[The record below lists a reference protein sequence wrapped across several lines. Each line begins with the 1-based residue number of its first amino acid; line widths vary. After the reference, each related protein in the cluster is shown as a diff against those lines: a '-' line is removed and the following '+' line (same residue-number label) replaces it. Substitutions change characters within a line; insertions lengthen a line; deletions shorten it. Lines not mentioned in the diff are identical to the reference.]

1 MAGNRFEWRAGG
13 PIMTDTRTA
22 AANADQI
29 VYWNETVG
37 PTWVAM
43 QDGLDAQLRPLGEL
57 AMAALGP
64 RKGERLIDVGCGCG
78 DTTLALAR
86 RVGPGG
92 AVTGADISAPMLEV
106 ARSRAEAAGLAQA
119 RFIEADAQVHAFEPA
134 DGVFSRFGVMFFGDP
149 AAALANLRR
158 ALKPGGRLAF
168 VCWRPLA
175 QNPWM
180 GAPGAAVAALL
191 PAPALPP
198 DPHAP
203 GPFAFGDRDRLHGLL
218 KAGGFADIAIEP
230 HDAPIRWPDLDT
242 AVRLALR
249 VGPAGTAAREHP
261 DLRDRIEAA
270 VREAL
275 APHARADG
283 VALDSATWIVR
294 AA

>member
-1 MAGNRFEWRAGG
+1 MSDTGG
-13 PIMTDTRTA
+13 A

-37 PTWVAM
+37 PAWVAM

-57 AMAALGP
+57 AMAALSP
-64 RKGERLIDVGCGCG
+64 REGERLIDVGCGCG

-92 AVTGADISAPMLEV
+92 AVTGADISEPMLAV
-106 ARSRAEAAGLAQA
+106 ARSRAEAAHISQA
-119 RFIEADAQVHAFEPA
+119 RFIKADAQVHAFEPA
-134 DGVFSRFGVMFFGDP
+134 DGVFSRFGVMFFEGP

-168 VCWRPLA
+168 VCWRTLA
-175 QNPWM
+175 ENPWM
-180 GAPGAAVAALL
+180 RVPGAAVAPLL
-191 PAPALPP
+191 PAPAQPP
-198 DPHAP
+198 DPFAP
-203 GPFAFGDRDRLHGLL
+203 GPFAFGDHDRLHGLL
-218 KAGGFADIAIEP
+218 KAGGFADIAIQP

-242 AVRLALR
+242 AARLAMR

-261 DLRDRIEAA
+261 DLSDRIEAA

-275 APHARADG
+275 APHAGADG
-283 VALDSATWIVR
+283 VSLPSATWIVR
-294 AA
+294 AS